1 MEIENTF
8 WVFSSYGNKVMWHFY
23 NFTQPDGTH
32 LMPCLI
38 NLTLYTYALPLSLSL
53 IFFFPSSNTHE
64 SNTISSKNPLFI
76 KTKPIQEL
84 ITVILSE
91 IQLQNL
97 ENL

>member
-1 MEIENTF
+1 M
-8 WVFSSYGNKVMWHFY
+8 SYVAFF

-38 NLTLYTYALPLSLSL
+38 NLTSYTYALPSLSLSS
-53 IFFFPSSNTHE
+53 FFFPSSNTHE

-91 IQLQNL
+91 IQLENTNL
-97 ENL
+97 VLVTA